1 MADVQIEFISA
12 GFKAILESDGVKELV
27 EDQAKAIAD
36 RANGNNDRGGSGF
49 VASSKLGGYGGGRWV
64 AFVSTTDKSSM
75 LAESEDKALTRAIQ
89 A

>member
-1 MADVQIEFISA
+1 MADVQIEYISA

>member
-12 GFKAILESDGVKELV
+12 GFKAVLESDGVKELV

-36 RANGNNDRGGSGF
+36 RANGNNDRGGTGF
-49 VASSKLGGYGGGRWV
+49 VTSTKLGGYGGGRWV
-64 AFVSTTDKSSM
+64 AFVSTSDKSSM

>member
-36 RANGNNDRGGSGF
+36 RANGNNDRGG
-49 VASSKLGGYGGGRWV
+49 YGGGRWV